1 MKVVPQMII
10 RESSKCLC
18 VDVIEPSGEPAVH

>member
-1 MKVVPQMII
+1 MKVVPPMII

-18 VDVIEPSGEPAVH
+18 VDVIETSMEPDVH